1 MGSGYPPSVKITV
14 LGCSGSV
21 PGPDLPTSGYLVDA
35 DGFRMVVDLGAGTF
49 GKLQTH
55 CSPFDVDAVLL
66 SHLHLDHCADF
77 AALTTFRRHHPR
89 PPYDP
94 RERKLP
100 VHAPSGASVRL
111 ANAHAASRSEPESL
125 EDVFEFSALRPGT
138 FQLGPCTVTVAQ
150 MRHICEAYG
159 FRFEVDGRSLV
170 FSGDTA
176 VCPELVE
183 LARGADVL
191 MADTAWQDREGRPD
205 NLHMSGVEA
214 AGVAVEAGVGRL
226 LLTHVLPWSDRLG
239 VLADAER
246 VFPGRALLVEQDAV
260 YEV

>member
-1 MGSGYPPSVKITV
+1 VKITV

-21 PGPDLPTSGYLVDA
+21 PGPDLPTSGYLVEA
-35 DGFRMVVDLGAGTF
+35 DGFGIVVDIGAGTF

-77 AALTTFRRHHPR
+77 AALTTFRRQHPR

-94 RERKLP
+94 RVRKLP
-100 VHAPSGASVRL
+100 VHAPTGASVRL

-125 EDVFEFSALRPGT
+125 EDVFEFSTLRPGE
-138 FQLGPCTVTVAQ
+138 FRLGPFTVVVAR

-159 FRFEVDGRSLV
+159 FRFEFGGRSLV

-176 VCPELVE
+176 ACPELVE

-191 MADTAWQDREGRPD
+191 MADTAWQDRGSRPD
-205 NLHMSGVEA
+205 NLHMSGREA
-214 AGVAVEAGVGRL
+214 AEIATEAGVERL
-226 LLTHVLPWSDRLG
+226 LLTHVLPWSDRDA
-239 VLADAER
+239 VLADAVR
-246 VFPGRALLVEQDAV
+246 VFPGRSSLVEQDAV
-260 YEV
+260 YDV

>member
-1 MGSGYPPSVKITV
+1 MKITV

-159 FRFEVDGRSLV
+159 FRFEVGGRSLV

-191 MADTAWQDREGRPD
+191 MADTAWQDRGGRPD

>member
-1 MGSGYPPSVKITV
+1 MKITV

-21 PGPDLPTSGYLVDA
+21 PGPGLPTSGYLVEA
-35 DGFRMVVDLGAGTF
+35 DGLRLVVELGGGTF
-49 GKLQTH
+49 RNLQRH
-55 CSPFDVDAVLL
+55 CSPFDLDALLL

-94 RERKLP
+94 RERRLP
-100 VHAPSGASVRL
+100 VHAPAGAPERL
-111 ANAHAASRSEPESL
+111 AHAHAASREDPESL
-125 EDVFEFSALRPGT
+125 EDVFDFLPLRPGA
-138 FQLGPCTVTVAQ
+138 FRLGPCTVEVAP

-159 FRFEVDGRSLV
+159 FRIECGGRSLV

-191 MADTAWQDREGRPD
+191 LADTAWVDRGSRPD
-205 NLHMSGVEA
+205 NLHMSGREA

-226 LLTHVLPWSDRLG
+226 LLTHVLPWSDRDA
-239 VLADAER
+239 VLADAAS
-246 VFPGRALLVEQDAV
+246 VFPDRSSLVELDGV
-260 YEV
+260 YDV

>member
-1 MGSGYPPSVKITV
+1 MKITV

-21 PGPDLPTSGYLVDA
+21 PGPDRPTSGYLVESE
-35 DGFRMVVDLGAGTF
+35 GFRVVVDLGAGTF

-94 RERKLP
+94 RVRKLP
-100 VHAPSGASVRL
+100 VHAPSGAAVRL
-111 ANAHAASRSEPESL
+111 ANAHAASREEPESL
-125 EDVFEFSALRPGT
+125 EDVFAFSTLRPGS
-138 FQLGPCTVTVAQ
+138 FRLGPCTVTVAP

-159 FRFEVDGRSLV
+159 FRVECGGRSLV

-176 VCPELVE
+176 ACPELVE

-191 MADTAWQDREGRPD
+191 LADTAWLDRGPRPD
-205 NLHMSGVEA
+205 NLHMSGREA
-214 AGVAVEAGVGRL
+214 ARVAVEAGVGRL
-226 LLTHVLPWSDRLG
+226 LLTHVLPWSDRDA
-239 VLADAER
+239 VFADAAL
-246 VFPGRALLVEQDAV
+246 VFPDRTSLVEQDAV

>member
-1 MGSGYPPSVKITV
+1 VKITV

-21 PGPDLPTSGYLVDA
+21 PGPDLPTSGYLVEA
-35 DGFRMVVDLGAGTF
+35 DGFRIVVDIGAGTF

-55 CSPFDVDAVLL
+55 CSPFEVDAVVL

-94 RERKLP
+94 RVRKLP
-100 VHAPSGASVRL
+100 VHAPTGASVRL

-125 EDVFEFSALRPGT
+125 EDVFEFSTLRPGS
-138 FQLGPCTVTVAQ
+138 FRLGPFTVAVAQ

-159 FRFEVDGRSLV
+159 FRFEFGGRSLV

-176 VCPELVE
+176 ACPELVE

-191 MADTAWQDREGRPD
+191 MADTAWQDRGSRPD
-205 NLHMSGVEA
+205 NLHMSGREA
-214 AGVAVEAGVGRL
+214 AGIAAEAGVGRL
-226 LLTHVLPWSDRLG
+226 LLTHVLPWSDRDA
-239 VLADAER
+239 VLADAVR
-246 VFPGRALLVEQDAV
+246 VFPDRTTLVEQDAV
-260 YEV
+260 YDV

>member
-1 MGSGYPPSVKITV
+1 MKITV

-21 PGPDLPTSGYLVDA
+21 PGPDLPTSGYLVEA
-35 DGFRMVVDLGAGTF
+35 EGFRLVVDLGAGTF

-77 AALTTFRRHHPR
+77 AALTTYRRQHPR

-94 RERKLP
+94 REHKLP
-100 VHAPSGASVRL
+100 VHAPSGAATRL
-111 ANAHAASRSEPESL
+111 ANAHAASRAEPESL
-125 EDVFEFSALRPGT
+125 EDVFTFSTLRPGT
-138 FQLGPCTVTVAQ
+138 FRLGPCTVTVAA

-159 FRFEVDGRSLV
+159 FRVECGGRSLV

-176 VCPELVE
+176 ACPELVE

-191 MADTAWQDREGRPD
+191 LADTAWLDRGSRPD
-205 NLHMSGVEA
+205 NLHMSGREA
-214 AGVAVEAGVGRL
+214 AGVAAEAGVGRL
-226 LLTHVLPWSDRLG
+226 LLTHVLPWSDREA
-239 VLADAER
+239 VFADASR
-246 VFPGRALLVEQDAV
+246 VFPNRTSLVEQDAV